1 MRDRF
6 SIATATG
13 ALLGVFGLCCGL
25 PLLLSAG
32 VAGSIAGISIGSSL
46 LIVLGVAALALAG
59 WRRRERRYRACR
71 CETTTWVSTRSLSE
85 TRGDDAL

>member
-71 CETTTWVSTRSLSE
+71 PVRN
-85 TRGDDAL
+85 DDVGEHPLAVRNPR